1 MEKAFYLR
9 MIITMVITMGLASVG
24 MANEPS
30 TFNVDGTAYFVWN
43 IDGNGTLHVI
53 PLEASTS
60 HFDKSP
66 FYKYRKQIKSV
77 IIEDDFY
84 CDEGFSVI
92 GDNLFKGLDR
102 LESVR
107 FSDKVRSIGESAFE
121 GCTALKEIIIPSTV
135 ESIGRNALKGCSS
148 LVSVSLPFLGYNGA
162 IWVDQTDK
170 NDLSWIFGTST
181 GKEYYNVSHKI
192 GRKTMN
198 FSLPVSLKSLAING
212 GVLSRDAFNDCS
224 SLENISLGIS
234 IKSVPSAL
242 IAGYYGNNEQQYS
255 RK

>member
-1 MEKAFYLR
+1 MEKTFYFR
-9 MIITMVITMGLASVG
+9 MIITMVITMGLATVG
-24 MANEPS
+24 KADEPS
-30 TFNVDGTAYFVWN
+30 TLSVDGTAYFVWN
-43 IDGNGTLHVI
+43 IDGNGTLHVV

-84 CDEGFSVI
+84 CDEGFEVI

-135 ESIGRNALKGCSS
+135 ESIGKNALKGCSS
-148 LVSVSLPFLGYNGA
+148 LVSVSLPFLGFDGA

-170 NDLSWIFGTST
+170 NDLSWIFGTSN

-192 GRKTMN
+192 GSKTMT
-198 FSLPVSLKSLAING
+198 FSLPVSLKSLAVNG
-212 GVLSRDAFNDCS
+212 GVLCSDAFEDCS

-234 IKSVPSAL
+234 TKSVPSAL
-242 IAGYYGNNEQQYS
+242 VAGYYGDAKLY
-255 RK
+255 

>member
-30 TFNVDGTAYFVWN
+30 TFSVDGTAYFVWN

-135 ESIGRNALKGCSS
+135 ESI
-148 LVSVSLPFLGYNGA
+148 V
-162 IWVDQTDK
+162 
-170 NDLSWIFGTST
+170 
-181 GKEYYNVSHKI
+181 
-192 GRKTMN
+192 
-198 FSLPVSLKSLAING
+198 LPVSNSSMEMVTPRSL
-212 GVLSRDAFNDCS
+212 S
-224 SLENISLGIS
+224 SLPSLPLTSDTRTPCRSQTHTKPFSPI
-234 IKSVPSAL
+234 
-242 IAGYYGNNEQQYS
+242 
-255 RK
+255 